1 MAGIL
6 FAIIVVLALILGIG
20 VPVAMGLYVYNDA
33 KKRGM
38 NALVWTLLTVIIPGF
53 IGLIVYLI
61 VRNEHSGKTCPVCG
75 RNVSEHFS
83 VCPGCGHSLKP
94 VCPVCGKTVAYDWN
108 ICPHCANPIPD
119 SIRVENPVKS
129 KGDRGLKA
137 IIAAV
142 VIIPVLLG
150 ILLVTAVVFL
160 FVKSDAPDTS
170 DMLYADPYI
179 EFETSE
185 LPEYSVVT
193 VNIAGFEDI
202 VKRVD
207 VRFFY
212 ENKQLHATG
221 TSIPADQVFGTTVN
235 VDFPAE
241 QVSDSEYIVVSLYDA
256 QDKLIMSSE
265 ATDLFDINGEI
276 EPHIKLNIE
285 KFSLISVE

>member
-160 FVKSDAPDTS
+160 FVKSDTPDYLN
-170 DMLYADPYI
+170 DEPYI
-179 EFETSE
+179 EFETAELSE
-185 LPEYSVVT
+185 YAVVSVD
-193 VNIAGFEDI
+193 ISGYESI
-202 VKRVD
+202 VKGAELT
-207 VRFFY
+207 FY
-212 ENKQLHATG
+212 SGDRQLHATG
-221 TSIPADQVFGTTVN
+221 TSIPEDQVYGKTIYL
-235 VDFPAE
+235 DFPVE
-241 QVSDSEYIVVSLYDA
+241 QVSDSEYVVV
-256 QDKLIMSSE
+256 
-265 ATDLFDINGEI
+265 TLFDADENVIMTSDKTELFDENGKI
-276 EPHIKLNIE
+276 EKQIKLYAE
-285 KFSLISVE
+285 DYSLVTVE

>member
-6 FAIIVVLALILGIG
+6 FVIILVLALVLGIG
-20 VPVAMGLYVYNDA
+20 VPVAMGLYVYHDA

-38 NALVWTLLTVIIPGF
+38 NALVWTLLTVLIPGF

-61 VRNEHSGKTCPVCG
+61 VRNEHSGKNCPVCG

-83 VCPGCGHSLKP
+83 VCPECGHSLKP

-119 SIRVENPVKS
+119 SIKVENPVKS

-142 VIIPVLLG
+142 IIIPVLLG
-150 ILLVTAVVFL
+150 VLLVTAVVFI
-160 FVKSDAPDTS
+160 FMKTDTPDVH
-170 DMLYADPYI
+170 YADPYI

-185 LPEYSVVT
+185 MPEYSVVS
-193 VNIAGFEDI
+193 VNIAGYEDV

-207 VRFFY
+207 VRFFNG
-212 ENKQLHATG
+212 NKQLHATG

-235 VDFPAE
+235 VDFPAD
-241 QVSDSEYIVVSLYDA
+241 QVSDSKYIVVSLYDA
-256 QDKLIMSSE
+256 QENLIMSSE

-285 KFSLISVE
+285 KFSLISE